1 MSHRVA
7 ETQRAIFRFLL
18 RDSVTLWPT
27 SLCVS
32 VANTLTGM
40 ALKDALLAD
49 FDHEM
54 GTTRRLLERVPDDR
68 LSWKP
73 HAKSMTIG
81 ALAMHLC
88 SIPRWGVTNMNDP
101 FFDLLSSPP
110 NEGDAVSRAGVLA
123 AFDATVQ
130 RARGAMNK
138 TDAELYSLWS
148 LKRGEQEMF
157 TLPRI
162 AAFRSF
168 ILHHIIHHRGQLS
181 VYLRLNDIPVPS
193 IYGPSADEG

>member
-1 MSHRVA
+1 MCGMPQRSRTTRAGDERPSSARVPETWTTIGGGLAGLLHATETQRRGMSHRVA
-7 ETQRAIFRFLL
+7 ETQKAIFRFLL
-18 RDSVTLWPT
+18 RDSVTLWPITSVPLWPT

-88 SIPRWGVTNMNDP
+88 SIPRWGVTIMNDP
-101 FFDLLSSPP
+101 FFDLLASPP
-110 NEGDAVSRAGVLA
+110 NEGDAVSRAG
-123 AFDATVQ
+123 
-130 RARGAMNK
+130 
-138 TDAELYSLWS
+138 
-148 LKRGEQEMF
+148 
-157 TLPRI
+157 
-162 AAFRSF
+162 
-168 ILHHIIHHRGQLS
+168 IL
-181 VYLRLNDIPVPS
+181 
-193 IYGPSADEG
+193 